1 MGKWADYLICAVKY
15 NEDRSLITEMKQ
27 FEDKEEGVGE
37 ETIVTRS
44 TVADKVK
51 KGKKYMTVFSSGSN
65 WQQGNK
71 VRVFSVDGNYYL
83 RADENKVS
91 RDNLGTLPEF

>member
-1 MGKWADYLICAVKY
+1 
-15 NEDRSLITEMKQ
+15 
-27 FEDKEEGVGE
+27 
-37 ETIVTRS
+37 
-44 TVADKVK
+44 
-51 KGKKYMTVFSSGSN
+51 MTVFSSGSN

-71 VRVFSVDGNYYL
+71 VRVFIVDGNYYL